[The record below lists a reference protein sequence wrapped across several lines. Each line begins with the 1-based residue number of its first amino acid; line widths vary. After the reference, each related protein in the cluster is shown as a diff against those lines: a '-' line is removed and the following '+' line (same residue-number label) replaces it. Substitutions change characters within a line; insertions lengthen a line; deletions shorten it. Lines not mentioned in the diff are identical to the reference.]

1 MQEKYNVF
9 FTIQKGIN
17 ILNLFKKYN
26 KLSFTDIQKD
36 LKYNKLFLKHIRE
49 RNGEKA
55 EIVMADHFDTLD
67 EMIRKKH

>member
-1 MQEKYNVF
+1 MQEKYNV

-36 LKYNKLFLKHIRE
+36 LKYLNLFME
-49 RNGEKA
+49 E
-55 EIVMADHFDTLD
+55 
-67 EMIRKKH
+67 